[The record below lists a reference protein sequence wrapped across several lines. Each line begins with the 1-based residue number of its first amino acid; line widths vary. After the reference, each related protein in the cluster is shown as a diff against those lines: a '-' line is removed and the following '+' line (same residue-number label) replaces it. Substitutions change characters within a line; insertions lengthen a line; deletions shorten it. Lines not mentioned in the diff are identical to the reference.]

1 MDGLGKSFRA
11 FVLSQKIPGCTI
23 TAVDDDHITL
33 LTADAKG
40 VVNFYRFDDM
50 PEVVELSVIDID
62 CPDDP
67 KFFLHFELDD
77 EAHAEE
83 LFNDHGSNPGAVFT
97 CSTMPQQGFFMSLLQ
112 DTDK

>member
-40 VVNFYRFDDM
+40 AVNFYRFDDM

-83 LFNDHGSNPGAVFT
+83 LFNEMAQV
-97 CSTMPQQGFFMSLLQ
+97 LQ
-112 DTDK
+112 RPL